1 MMATNKKE
9 PANMLRCGNIQA
21 AIWQNVSEQIIN
33 HSDDSTVREGVLG
46 AGTDQIFW
54 FASKDAQTLISELL
68 ESIFMSS

>member
-1 MMATNKKE
+1 MQQH
-9 PANMLRCGNIQA
+9 PSQA

-33 HSDDSTVREGVLG
+33 LSDDSTVREGVLG